1 LSLAN
6 AIGVRKSVISRS
18 NSIIQAADKADWVKV
33 RTELDGALQDVRQAM
48 IELRDEELAHLVSL
62 GGWLRGTEAVT
73 TIVGESYSPESAELL
88 NQPALLDYFSAK
100 IAGMDARMKENALV
114 SSIHTRLG
122 EMRPLIQDP
131 SGKPPGPEQ
140 VTNLHR
146 ITEELVRS
154 ITDRKI

>member
-1 LSLAN
+1 
-6 AIGVRKSVISRS
+6 ISRS

-114 SSIHTRLG
+114 SSIH
-122 EMRPLIQDP
+122 
-131 SGKPPGPEQ
+131 
-140 VTNLHR
+140 
-146 ITEELVRS
+146 
-154 ITDRKI
+154 